1 MTAEMAHLHISG
13 TGVRLA
19 YHALFY
25 FSSAP
30 FFSLRLGRRC
40 QFDFLLALL
49 SRTPGCLGIKRLGV
63 RHGSPPLFFLVELGS
78 SAN

>member
-1 MTAEMAHLHISG
+1 MTAEMAHIHISG

-49 SRTPGCLGIKRLGV
+49 SRTPG
-63 RHGSPPLFFLVELGS
+63 
-78 SAN
+78 